1 MHVNRMGLVP
11 QRLEST
17 MKIGHPAENL
27 SPLPASNGA
36 AANAESAKAAKAAAA
51 PAASTASAAST
62 SAIPATA
69 DASAKIQLSNTATSL
84 MSSGGGAS
92 FDADK
97 VARISSAID
106 SGSFMVNPEAIAD
119 KLISNAKEVLTKIPD

>member
-11 QRLEST
+11 RRLEST
-17 MKIGHPAENL
+17 MKIGHPAEN
-27 SPLPASNGA
+27 PTPMPVSNGA
-36 AANAESAKAAKAAAA
+36 AANTESSKAATA
-51 PAASTASAAST
+51 PAAST

-69 DASAKIQLSNTATSL
+69 DASARIQLSNTATSL
-84 MSSGGGAS
+84 MSSGNAAS

-97 VARISSAID
+97 VARISGAID
-106 SGSFMVNPEAIAD
+106 SGTFKINPEAIAD

>member
-1 MHVNRMGLVP
+1 
-11 QRLEST
+11 

-27 SPLPASNGA
+27 TPLPVSNSA
-36 AANAESAKAAKAAAA
+36 AANIESAKTTAA
-51 PAASTASAAST
+51 PAASPASAK
-62 SAIPATA
+62 AIPATA
-69 DASAKIQLSNTATSL
+69 DASAKIQFSNTATSL
-84 MSSGGGAS
+84 MSSSSGAF

-106 SGSFMVNPEAIAD
+106 SGTFKINPEAIAD

>member
-1 MHVNRMGLVP
+1 
-11 QRLEST
+11 
-17 MKIGHPAENL
+17 MKIGHPAEN
-27 SPLPASNGA
+27 PTPMPVSNGA
-36 AANAESAKAAKAAAA
+36 AANTESAKAAKAAAA
-51 PAASTASAAST
+51 PAAST
-62 SAIPATA
+62 SAIPVTA

-84 MSSGGGAS
+84 MSSGGAAS

-106 SGSFMVNPEAIAD
+106 SGSFKINPEAIAD